1 MNQNTGK
8 ENENSNTNKRDLGKI
23 SYSPFHLLDQK
34 VEFSVKEDMTSLIK
48 ADLAQ
53 TNTNRK
59 NHARKLMGRAKFD
72 DLMLKN
78 QDLADS
84 HQNRFD
90 PNISDKIEQQMVS
103 LASTPRPKL
112 SLKRSNS
119 FGKNAG
125 RYISRNNF
133 KVKKRSHKKIN
144 II

>member
-90 PNISDKIEQQMVS
+90 PNISDKWVPQE
-103 LASTPRPKL
+103 STPRPKL

-119 FGKNAG
+119 FGKGG

-133 KVKKRSHKKIN
+133 KVKKRSHKKN
-144 II
+144 

>member
-23 SYSPFHLLDQK
+23 SYSPFNLLDQK

-48 ADLAQ
+48 PDLAQ

-90 PNISDKIEQQMVS
+90 PNISDKWVPQE
-103 LASTPRPKL
+103 STPRP
-112 SLKRSNS
+112 LKRSKS
-119 FGKNAG
+119 FGKGG

-133 KVKKRSHKKIN
+133 KVKKRSHKKKIN